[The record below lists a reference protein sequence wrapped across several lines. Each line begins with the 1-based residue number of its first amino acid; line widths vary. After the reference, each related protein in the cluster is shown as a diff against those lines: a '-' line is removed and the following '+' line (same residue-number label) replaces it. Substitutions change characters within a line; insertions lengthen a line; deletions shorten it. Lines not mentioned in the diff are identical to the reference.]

1 MTLNFEALGVEQ
13 DLLDKL
19 TEHEITQPSPVQAE
33 AIPEIMKGQ
42 HVLAR
47 SQTGTGKTLAYL
59 LPLLQAIDPQK
70 KATQKLILAPSQ
82 ELAMQIVREGQRYGE
97 HRGIRVLGLIGGAAI
112 KRQIEKLKDHPQL
125 VVGTPGRVRELIASK
140 KLKMHNITTIVI
152 DEVDQ
157 MFQLGGAGDV
167 TNILGSAQRDRQ
179 LVFLSAT
186 LNNEIQSLAQREMP
200 DYVEIGIDP
209 DQKTASGLE
218 HYYFVSEERDK
229 VDMLRRLVRHFNP
242 RKALVFVNTTNAI
255 GEIEAKLKHMGL
267 TTASLYGDADKVT
280 RSNVLARFRE
290 DKLKVLVASDV
301 AARGLDIEGLEMV
314 IHFDPAT
321 DSQAY
326 VHRAGRTGRMGRKGL
341 VVSVV
346 TDRETFIMRKFS
358 RELGIDIA
366 ERVLYGGRVVVPRPA
381 DAKRAPVRPSETRSN
396 SNGTVTENR
405 KTPVRTEAGRPGRN
419 SVNGSAPGK
428 SKGAALS
435 KAGKAQRERDRKNK
449 GAPRWLK
456 EKGSKPNE

>member
-1 MTLNFEALGVEQ
+1 MTLNFESLGIEP
-13 DLLDKL
+13 DLLTKL
-19 TEHEITQPSPVQAE
+19 AEHEITQPSPVQAQ
-33 AIPEIMKGQ
+33 AIPEIMKGR

-70 KATQKLILAPSQ
+70 KATQKMILAPSQ

-97 HRGIRVLGLIGGAAI
+97 QRGIRVLGLIGGAAI

-125 VVGTPGRVRELIASK
+125 VVGTPGRVRELIAAK
-140 KLKMHNITTIVI
+140 KLKMHNITAIVI

-167 TNILGSAQRDRQ
+167 KNILGTAQRDRQ

-186 LNNEIQSLAQREMP
+186 LNDEIQALAKREMN

-218 HYYFVSEERDK
+218 HYYFVTEERDK

-255 GEIEAKLKHMGL
+255 GEIEAKLNHMGL

-290 DKLKVLVASDV
+290 DKLKVLIASDV

-346 TDRETFIMRKFS
+346 TERETFIMRKFS
-358 RELGIDIA
+358 RELDINIT
-366 ERVLYGGRVVVPRPA
+366 ERALHGGRVVVPRPA
-381 DAKRAPVRPSETRSN
+381 DAKRAPVRPSEVRTISDGAE
-396 SNGTVTENR
+396 SG
-405 KTPVRTEAGRPGRN
+405 KAPVRGENGRPGRTAAI
-419 SVNGSAPGK
+419 GSASGK
-428 SKGAALS
+428 GKGAALS
-435 KAGKAQRERDRKNK
+435 KAGKAQRERERKNK

>member
-1 MTLNFEALGVEQ
+1 MTLNFESLGVEQ
-13 DLLDKL
+13 DLLTKL
-19 TEHEITQPSPVQAE
+19 AEHEITQPSPVQAQ
-33 AIPEIMKGQ
+33 AIPEMIKGR

-82 ELAMQIVREGQRYGE
+82 ELAMQIVREGRRYGE
-97 HRGIRVLGLIGGAAI
+97 HRGIRVLGLIGGAAVN
-112 KRQIEKLKDHPQL
+112 RQIEKLKDHPQL

-167 TNILGSAQRDRQ
+167 TNILGTAQRDRQ

-186 LNNEIQSLAQREMP
+186 LNDEIQALAKREMQ

-242 RKALVFVNTTNAI
+242 RKALVFVNTTNVI

-280 RSNVLARFRE
+280 RTNVLAQFRA
-290 DKLKVLVASDV
+290 DKLKVLIASDV

-341 VVSVV
+341 VASVV

-366 ERVLYGGRVVVPRPA
+366 ERALHGGRVVVPRPV
-381 DAKRAPVRPSETRSN
+381 DAKRVPVRAFEARATSDGAPVESGKASAR
-396 SNGTVTENR
+396 GEN
-405 KTPVRTEAGRPGRN
+405 GRPGRTAA
-419 SVNGSAPGK
+419 NGSAPGK

-456 EKGSKPNE
+456 EKGSKPNG

>member
-1 MTLNFEALGVEQ
+1 MTLNFESLGIEP
-13 DLLDKL
+13 DLLTKL
-19 TEHEITQPSPVQAE
+19 AEHEITQPSPVQAQ
-33 AIPEIMKGQ
+33 AIPEIMKGR

-70 KATQKLILAPSQ
+70 KATQKMILAPSQ

-125 VVGTPGRVRELIASK
+125 VVGTPGRVRELIAAK

-167 TNILGSAQRDRQ
+167 KNILGTAQRDRQ

-186 LNNEIQSLAQREMP
+186 LNDEIQALAKREMN

-218 HYYFVSEERDK
+218 HYYFVTEERDK

-255 GEIEAKLKHMGL
+255 GEIEAKLNHMGL

-290 DKLKVLVASDV
+290 DKLKVLIASDV

-346 TDRETFIMRKFS
+346 TERETFIMRKFS
-358 RELGIDIA
+358 RELDINIT
-366 ERVLYGGRVVVPRPA
+366 ERALHGGRVVVPRPV
-381 DAKRAPVRPSETRSN
+381 DAKRPPVRPSEARMISDAVE
-396 SNGTVTENR
+396 SGKAPARGEN
-405 KTPVRTEAGRPGRN
+405 GRPGRTAAT
-419 SVNGSAPGK
+419 GSAPGK
-428 SKGAALS
+428 GKGAALS
-435 KAGKAQRERDRKNK
+435 KAGKAQRERERKNK

>member
-1 MTLNFEALGVEQ
+1 M
-13 DLLDKL
+13 
-19 TEHEITQPSPVQAE
+19 
-33 AIPEIMKGQ
+33 
-42 HVLAR
+42 
-47 SQTGTGKTLAYL
+47 
-59 LPLLQAIDPQK
+59 
-70 KATQKLILAPSQ
+70 
-82 ELAMQIVREGQRYGE
+82 
-97 HRGIRVLGLIGGAAI
+97 
-112 KRQIEKLKDHPQL
+112 
-125 VVGTPGRVRELIASK
+125 
-140 KLKMHNITTIVI
+140 
-152 DEVDQ
+152 
-157 MFQLGGAGDV
+157 
-167 TNILGSAQRDRQ
+167 
-179 LVFLSAT
+179 
-186 LNNEIQSLAQREMP
+186 
-200 DYVEIGIDP
+200 
-209 DQKTASGLE
+209 E

-280 RSNVLARFRE
+280 RTNVLAQFRA
-290 DKLKVLVASDV
+290 DKLKVLIASDV

-341 VVSVV
+341 VASVV

-366 ERVLYGGRVVVPRPA
+366 ERALHGGRVVVPRPV
-381 DAKRAPVRPSETRSN
+381 DAKRAPARPSEARPTSDGAPVESRKAPAR
-396 SNGTVTENR
+396 GEN
-405 KTPVRTEAGRPGRN
+405 GRPGRTAAN
-419 SVNGSAPGK
+419 SSAPGK

-456 EKGSKPNE
+456 EKGSKPNG

>member
-1 MTLNFEALGVEQ
+1 MTLNFESLGIEP
-13 DLLDKL
+13 DLLTKL
-19 TEHEITQPSPVQAE
+19 AEHEITQPSPVQVQ
-33 AIPEIMKGQ
+33 AIPEIMKER

-70 KATQKLILAPSQ
+70 KATQKIILAPSQ

-125 VVGTPGRVRELIASK
+125 VVGTPGRVRELIAAK

-167 TNILGSAQRDRQ
+167 KNILGTAQRDRQ

-186 LNNEIQSLAQREMP
+186 LNDEIQALAQREMN

-218 HYYFVSEERDK
+218 HYYFVTEERDK

-255 GEIEAKLKHMGL
+255 GEIEAKLNHMGL

-290 DKLKVLVASDV
+290 DKLKVLIASDV

-346 TDRETFIMRKFS
+346 TEREIFIMRKFS
-358 RELGIDIA
+358 RELNINIT
-366 ERVLYGGRVVVPRPA
+366 ERALYGGRVVVPRPA
-381 DAKRAPVRPSETRSN
+381 DAKRAPVRP
-396 SNGTVTENR
+396 
-405 KTPVRTEAGRPGRN
+405 TEARTISSGAESGKAPARGENGRPGRTAAI
-419 SVNGSAPGK
+419 GSASGK
-428 SKGAALS
+428 GKGTALS
-435 KAGKAQRERDRKNK
+435 KAGKAERERDRKNK

-456 EKGSKPNE
+456 EKGSKPNG

>member
-1 MTLNFEALGVEQ
+1 MTLNFESLGIEP
-13 DLLDKL
+13 DLLTKL
-19 TEHEITQPSPVQAE
+19 AEHEITQPSPVQAQ
-33 AIPEIMKGQ
+33 AIPEMMKGK

-70 KATQKLILAPSQ
+70 KATQKMILAPSQ

-97 HRGIRVLGLIGGAAI
+97 QRGIRVLGLIGGAAI

-125 VVGTPGRVRELIASK
+125 VVGTPGRVRELIAAK

-167 TNILGSAQRDRQ
+167 KNILGTAQRDRQ

-186 LNNEIQSLAQREMP
+186 LNDEIQSLAKREMN

-218 HYYFVSEERDK
+218 HYYFVTEERDK

-255 GEIEAKLKHMGL
+255 GEIEAKLNHMGL

-290 DKLKVLVASDV
+290 DKLKVLIASDV

-346 TDRETFIMRKFS
+346 TERETFIMRKFS
-358 RELGIDIA
+358 RELDINIT
-366 ERVLYGGRVVVPRPA
+366 ERALYGGRVVVPRPA
-381 DAKRAPVRPSETRSN
+381 DAKRAPVRPSEARTISDAVE
-396 SNGTVTENR
+396 SG
-405 KTPVRTEAGRPGRN
+405 KAPVRGENGRPGRTAAT
-419 SVNGSAPGK
+419 GSAPGK
-428 SKGAALS
+428 GKGAALS
-435 KAGKAQRERDRKNK
+435 KAGKAQRERERKNK

>member
-1 MTLNFEALGVEQ
+1 MTLNFESLGIEA
-13 DLLDKL
+13 DLLTKL
-19 TEHEITQPSPVQAE
+19 AEHEITQPSPVQAQ
-33 AIPEIMKGQ
+33 AIPEIIKGR

-70 KATQKLILAPSQ
+70 KATQKMILAPSQ

-125 VVGTPGRVRELIASK
+125 VVGTPGRVRELIAAK

-167 TNILGSAQRDRQ
+167 KNILGTAQRDRQ

-186 LNNEIQSLAQREMP
+186 LNDEIQALAKREMN
-200 DYVEIGIDP
+200 DYAEIGIDP

-218 HYYFVSEERDK
+218 HYYFVTEERDK

-255 GEIEAKLKHMGL
+255 GEIEAKLNHMGL

-290 DKLKVLVASDV
+290 DKLKVLIASDV

-346 TDRETFIMRKFS
+346 TERETFIMRKFS
-358 RELGIDIA
+358 RELDINIT
-366 ERVLYGGRVVVPRPA
+366 ERALYGGRVVVPRPA
-381 DAKRAPVRPSETRSN
+381 DAKRAPVRPSETRAISDRAEN
-396 SNGTVTENR
+396 SKAPARSEN
-405 KTPVRTEAGRPGRN
+405 GRPGRATAM
-419 SVNGSAPGK
+419 GSAPGK

>member
-1 MTLNFEALGVEQ
+1 MTLNFESLGIEP
-13 DLLDKL
+13 DLLIKL
-19 TEHEITQPSPVQAE
+19 AEHEITQPSPVQVQ
-33 AIPEIMKGQ
+33 AIPEIMKER

-70 KATQKLILAPSQ
+70 KATQKIILAPSQ

-125 VVGTPGRVRELIASK
+125 VVGTPGRVRELIAAK

-167 TNILGSAQRDRQ
+167 KNILGTAQRDRQ

-186 LNNEIQSLAQREMP
+186 LNDEIQALAQREMN

-218 HYYFVSEERDK
+218 HYYFVTEERDK

-255 GEIEAKLKHMGL
+255 GEIEAKLNHMGL

-290 DKLKVLVASDV
+290 DKLKVLIASDV

-346 TDRETFIMRKFS
+346 TEREIFIMRKFS
-358 RELGIDIA
+358 RELNINIT
-366 ERVLYGGRVVVPRPA
+366 ERALYGGRVVVPRPA
-381 DAKRAPVRPSETRSN
+381 DAKRAPVRP
-396 SNGTVTENR
+396 
-405 KTPVRTEAGRPGRN
+405 TEARTISGGAESGKAPARGENGRPGRTAAI
-419 SVNGSAPGK
+419 GSASGK
-428 SKGAALS
+428 GKGTALS
-435 KAGKAQRERDRKNK
+435 KAGKAERERDRKNK

-456 EKGSKPNE
+456 EKGSKPNG

>member
-1 MTLNFEALGVEQ
+1 MTLNFESLGIEP
-13 DLLDKL
+13 DLLTKL
-19 TEHEITQPSPVQAE
+19 AEHEITQPSPVQAQ
-33 AIPEIMKGQ
+33 AIPEIMKGK

-70 KATQKLILAPSQ
+70 KATQKMILAPSQ

-97 HRGIRVLGLIGGAAI
+97 QRGIRVLGLIGGAAI

-125 VVGTPGRVRELIASK
+125 VVGTPGRVRELIAAK

-167 TNILGSAQRDRQ
+167 KNILGTAQRDRQ

-186 LNNEIQSLAQREMP
+186 LNDEIQALAKHEMN

-218 HYYFVSEERDK
+218 HYYFVTEERDK

-255 GEIEAKLKHMGL
+255 GEIEAKLNHMGL

-290 DKLKVLVASDV
+290 DKLKVLIASDV

-346 TDRETFIMRKFS
+346 TERETFIMRKFS
-358 RELGIDIA
+358 RELDINIT
-366 ERVLYGGRVVVPRPA
+366 ERALYGGRVVVPRPA
-381 DAKRAPVRPSETRSN
+381 DAKRAPVRPSEARTISDAVE
-396 SNGTVTENR
+396 SG
-405 KTPVRTEAGRPGRN
+405 KAPVRGENGRPGRTAAT
-419 SVNGSAPGK
+419 GSAPGK
-428 SKGAALS
+428 GKGAALS
-435 KAGKAQRERDRKNK
+435 KAGKAQRERERKNK

>member
-1 MTLNFEALGVEQ
+1 MTLNFESLGIEP
-13 DLLDKL
+13 DLLTKL
-19 TEHEITQPSPVQAE
+19 AEHEITQPSPVQAQ
-33 AIPEIMKGQ
+33 AIPEIMKGK

-70 KATQKLILAPSQ
+70 KATQKMILAPSQ

-97 HRGIRVLGLIGGAAI
+97 QRGIRVLGLIGGAAI

-125 VVGTPGRVRELIASK
+125 VVGTPGRVRELIAAK

-167 TNILGSAQRDRQ
+167 KNILGTAQRDRQ

-186 LNNEIQSLAQREMP
+186 LNDEIQALAKHEMN

-218 HYYFVSEERDK
+218 HYYFVTEERDK

-255 GEIEAKLKHMGL
+255 GEIEAKLNHMGL

-290 DKLKVLVASDV
+290 DKLKVLIASDV

-346 TDRETFIMRKFS
+346 TERETFIMRKFS
-358 RELGIDIA
+358 RELDINIT
-366 ERVLYGGRVVVPRPA
+366 ERTLYGGRVVVPRPA
-381 DAKRAPVRPSETRSN
+381 DAKRAPVRPSEARTISDAVE
-396 SNGTVTENR
+396 SG
-405 KTPVRTEAGRPGRN
+405 KAPVRGENGRPGRTAAT
-419 SVNGSAPGK
+419 GSAPGK
-428 SKGAALS
+428 GKGAALS
-435 KAGKAQRERDRKNK
+435 KAGKAQRERERKNK